1 MDLRK
6 MFGNALVL
14 CLTAATVLSFANPVV
29 AKADETEKVEAEVNT
44 DIDMLFEGTIMNE
57 SKDKTY
63 VFTAPDNGYAQVTI
77 KGADPT
83 EEYSWSYRINN
94 QNGATYESEIGEY
107 GLTNRTSNE
116 FTVTKGEKYYVTVGN
131 EEKYWNREGILRFSF
146 TKSDSW
152 ELEGNDSVA
161 GAYALEEG
169 KTITGTITY
178 KNDVDYY
185 KFDINKACKVK
196 ITVNAADPSTTGD
209 WNVYLTNEDGQTKE
223 IYEDI
228 KSKQD
233 NTFYLKNGTYYLSFD
248 VYPGYGSK
256 VGIKY
261 NLSYSTS
268 SLSIKTPTVKKIAGY
283 TGSKYSY
290 FDSIS
295 LKNAGTVDGYLV
307 KIAKKKTMKGILY
320 NEALSNLSGKNKIV
334 VNKVLDK
341 YTLSQKASTV
351 YITVRPYVLD
361 PFGNRIYG
369 SISKVKAQILK
380 KKAI

>member
-209 WNVYLTNEDGQTKE
+209 WNVYLTNEDGQNKE
-223 IYEDI
+223 IYMDV

-233 NTFYLKNGTYYLSFD
+233 STFYLKKGTYYISFD
-248 VYPGYGSK
+248 VAPGYGSR
-256 VGIKY
+256 VGVKY
-261 NLSYSTS
+261 NLSYATS
-268 SLSIKTPTVKKIAGY
+268 AISIKTPTVKKIEGY
-283 TGSKYSY
+283 TGSMYSY
-290 FDSIS
+290 FQSIS

-307 KIAKKKTMKGILY
+307 KMAKKKTMKDILY
-320 NEALSNLSGKNKIV
+320 NETLNHFSGKSKIV
-334 VNKVLDK
+334 VNQVLDK
-341 YTLSQKASTV
+341 YILLQKASTV
-351 YITVRPYVLD
+351 YVTVKPYVLD
-361 PFGNRIYG
+361 PFGNKIYG
-369 SISKVKAQILK
+369 SVSKVKAQKFK
-380 KKAI
+380 KVS